1 MPVFRGVI
9 LGVGRTRFVR
19 RIATGGV
26 GRKVALRFV
35 AGEDLD
41 DGLAVAKTLNAQGL
55 MASLDYLGENVRDPA
70 QARAAAEV
78 YSAAVERIA
87 AAGLQADLSVKLS
100 QMGLDLDPEL
110 ALANTAMVV
119 HRAMEV
125 ETSVTLDM
133 EDHRYTDRTIDACL
147 RLDHRYPGRAG
158 IAIQAYLKRSPDD
171 IERLLG
177 VAVRLCK
184 GAYKEPRSIA
194 HTSKEEVDAAFARM
208 TNRLLS
214 AGRYPMIATHDER
227 LIRHT
232 IRSAKALG
240 RRPET
245 FEFQLLYG
253 IRRDLQRRLREEGY
267 RVRVYIPFGSEWY
280 PYLLRRLAERPAN
293 LRFFLRQLVS
303 K

>member
-1 MPVFRGVI
+1 VFRGVI
-9 LGVGRTRFVR
+9 LGVGRSRAVR
-19 RIATGGV
+19 RMATGGV

-35 AGEDLD
+35 AGEDLS
-41 DGLAVAKTLNAQGL
+41 DGLAVAKTLNAQSL
-55 MASLDYLGENVRDPA
+55 MASLDYLGENVSDPA
-70 QARAAAEV
+70 HARAAAEV
-78 YSAAVERIA
+78 YSAAVERMA
-87 AAGLQADLSVKLS
+87 SADLQADLSVKLS

-125 ETSVTLDM
+125 DTSVTLDM

-147 RLDHRYPGRAG
+147 RLDHRYPGRVG
-158 IAIQAYLKRSPDD
+158 IAIQAYLKRSPAD

-184 GAYKEPRSIA
+184 GAYKEPKAIA
-194 HTSKEEVDAAFARM
+194 RTRKEDVDAAFAGM
-208 TNRLLS
+208 INRLLA

-227 LIRHT
+227 LIKHT

-253 IRRDLQRRLREEGY
+253 IRRDLQRELREQGY
-267 RVRVYIPFGSEWY
+267 RVRVYVPFGSEWY

-293 LRFFLRQLVS
+293 LLFFLRQLAS
-303 K
+303 R